1 MSEISIAI
9 PTLRILLIDA
19 DRTFHALLQAA
30 VAALPG
36 AQFLGCAAP
45 GEALNRMDKFVPALI
60 IIDGRIGGAAG
71 INFVR
76 RVRVGQTPAPAGTL
90 VMFVAQDFSG
100 GLSGKLV
107 DVGCHA
113 IVRKPL
119 SPDELSRAIVRV
131 FESPVP
137 FVMGGQYLGPERR
150 KQDETPKRDPERRR
164 TPTRGGYGATPKLS
178 RDAIPL
184 ISMSGPVGGKKPD
197 AKSGGGG
204 IETAPGIAPG
214 AAKPSGGKIEGLDAP
229 APKAKERIALV
240 DDTSAPTA
248 KAKQSLVDDATS
260 AAKPKRAEQALVDEP
275 AKKKARDEEP
285 MELAAAPDA
294 KEPDKEPEFDVAAVI
309 EQHRLW
315 ISSNGAQ
322 GAKANLEGMSL
333 SGVSLSG
340 QNLAKANMRGTDL
353 SNADLSNCVLVDAD
367 MRNAILSQALLNQA
381 QMAGAKIRHADMQFA
396 QLLETGLQG
405 SDLAGADLRGAVL
418 TGSDLSGANLLGVD
432 LRGAD
437 VTAINLSQ
445 KQLDRARG
453 DHTTKLPPG
462 LFVRMGEAIE

>member
-1 MSEISIAI
+1 MSEVSIAL
-9 PTLRILLIDA
+9 PELRIMLIDA

-30 VAALPG
+30 SSTLPG
-36 AQFLGCAAP
+36 AQLLCCAAP
-45 GEALNRMDKFVPALI
+45 GEALNRMDKFVPALF

-76 RVRVGQTPAPAGTL
+76 RVRAGQTPAPAGTL

-119 SPDELSRAIVRV
+119 SPDALARAIVRI
-131 FESPVP
+131 FENPVP

-150 KQDETPKRDPERRR
+150 RQGAAAKREPERRR
-164 TPTRGGYGATPKLS
+164 TATRGGWGSTPQVVRGS
-178 RDAIPL
+178 MPL
-184 ISMSGPVGGKKPD
+184 VTMAESVGSKP
-197 AKSGGGG
+197 AKSAGGG
-204 IETAPGIAPG
+204 IETGPGP
-214 AAKPSGGKIEGLDAP
+214 AARPTAKGGRIEGLETP
-229 APKAKERIALV
+229 EPKQKERVALV
-240 DDTSAPTA
+240 DDAPPAAA

-260 AAKPKRAEQALVDEP
+260 PAKIKREQLPLVEEP
-275 AKKKARDEEP
+275 ASKNPRADEP
-285 MELAAAPDA
+285 MELAPPA
-294 KEPDKEPEFDVAAVI
+294 KAQDKEPEFDVGAVV
-309 EQHRLW
+309 EMHRQW
-315 ISSNGAQ
+315 IASNGTQ

-333 SGVSLSG
+333 PGVSLSG
-340 QNLAKANMRGTDL
+340 QNLAKANLRGTDL
-353 SNADLSNCVLVDAD
+353 SNADLTNCILLDAD
-367 MRNAILSQALLNQA
+367 LRNAILSQALLGQA
-381 QMAGAKIRHADMQFA
+381 QMAGAKVRHVDMQFA
-396 QLLETGLQG
+396 QMPECGLQG
-405 SDLAGADLRGAVL
+405 SDLAGADLRGAIL
-418 TGSDLSGANLLGVD
+418 AGADLSGANLLGAD

-437 VTAINLSQ
+437 CTAINLTQ

>member
-1 MSEISIAI
+1 MAENSIEL
-9 PTLRILLIDA
+9 PQLRILLIDA

-30 VAALPG
+30 ATSLPG
-36 AQFLGCAAP
+36 AQLLCCAAP
-45 GEALNRMDKFVPALI
+45 GEALNRMDKFVPALMI
-60 IIDGRIGGAAG
+60 VDGRIGGAAG

-76 RVRVGQTPAPAGTL
+76 RVRAGQSPAPAGTL

-119 SPDELSRAIVRV
+119 SPDALTRAIVRV

-137 FVMGGQYLGPERR
+137 YVLGGQYLGPERR
-150 KQDETPKRDPERRR
+150 KQGAATKRDPERRR
-164 TPTRGGYGATPKLS
+164 TPTRGGYGAAPRVS

-184 ISMSGPVGGKKPD
+184 VSMASQIGSSP
-197 AKSGGGG
+197 AANSGGRIETGPAPAARPKTSGG
-204 IETAPGIAPG
+204 IEALETSPPTQ
-214 AAKPSGGKIEGLDAP
+214 
-229 APKAKERIALV
+229 KERV
-240 DDTSAPTA
+240 
-248 KAKQSLVDDATS
+248 SLVDDAPTATKTKQKLTDDAVPPS
-260 AAKPKRAEQALVDEP
+260 KPKRTELASPEEP
-275 AKKKARDEEP
+275 AKKKARDTEP
-285 MELAAAPDA
+285 MELAAASDV
-294 KEPDKEPEFDVAAVI
+294 KQPDKEPEFDVAAAI

-315 ISSNGAQ
+315 IASNGTK
-322 GAKANLEGMSL
+322 GAKANLEGMALSGISL
-333 SGVSLSG
+333 SGH
-340 QNLAKANMRGTDL
+340 NLAKANMRGTDL
-353 SNADLSNCVLVDAD
+353 SNADLSSCILIDAD

-396 QLLETGLQG
+396 QLADTGLQG

-418 TGSDLSGANLLGVD
+418 AGADLSGANLLGVD

-437 VTAINLSQ
+437 CTAINLTQ

-462 LFVRMGEAIE
+462 LFVRMGEAID

>member
-1 MSEISIAI
+1 MSEISISI
-9 PTLRILLIDA
+9 PALRILLIDA

-45 GEALNRMDKFVPALI
+45 GEALNRMDKFIPALI
-60 IIDGRIGGAAG
+60 IVDGRIGGAAG

-76 RVRVGQTPAPAGTL
+76 RVRAGQTPAPAGTL

-113 IVRKPL
+113 VVRKPL
-119 SPDELSRAIVRV
+119 SPDALTRAIVRV
-131 FESPVP
+131 CESPVP
-137 FVMGGQYLGPERR
+137 LVMGGQYLGPERR
-150 KQDETPKRDPERRR
+150 KQGETAKRDPERRR

-184 ISMSGPVGGKKPD
+184 ISMSGPVGAKVA
-197 AKSGGGG
+197 AKSGGG
-204 IETAPGIAPG
+204 IETGPALAIRTKA
-214 AAKPSGGKIEGLDAP
+214 GGGIEGLDTPEAKP
-229 APKAKERIALV
+229 KERVSLI
-240 DDTSAPTA
+240 DDAPAPTA
-248 KAKQSLVDDATS
+248 KAKQSLVDDTPAP
-260 AAKPKRAEQALVDEP
+260 AKPKRPEQALVDEP
-275 AKKKARDEEP
+275 AKKKPRDEEP

-294 KEPDKEPEFDVAAVI
+294 KEADKEPAFDVGAVI
-309 EQHRLW
+309 EQHGLW
-315 ISSNGAQ
+315 IASNGKQ

-353 SNADLSNCVLVDAD
+353 SNADLSHCVLIDAD
-367 MRNAILSQALLNQA
+367 MRNAILSQTVLNQA
-381 QMAGAKIRHADMQFA
+381 QMAGAKIRHADLQFA
-396 QLLETGLQG
+396 QLADAGLQG
-405 SDLAGADLRGAVL
+405 SDFAGADMRGAVL
-418 TGSDLSGANLLGVD
+418 TGADLSGANLLGVD

-437 VTAINLSQ
+437 VTGINLSQ

>member
-9 PTLRILLIDA
+9 PALRILLIDA

-45 GEALNRMDKFVPALI
+45 GEALNRMDKFIPALI
-60 IIDGRIGGAAG
+60 IVDGRIGGAAG

-76 RVRVGQTPAPAGTL
+76 RVRAGQTPAPAGTL

-119 SPDELSRAIVRV
+119 SPDALSRAIVRI

-150 KQDETPKRDPERRR
+150 AQGAATKHDPERRR

-184 ISMSGPVGGKKPD
+184 ISMAGPVGAKVAP
-197 AKSGGGG
+197 KSGGGG
-204 IETAPGIAPG
+204 IETGPI
-214 AAKPSGGKIEGLDAP
+214 AAKPASGKIEGLDTP
-229 APKAKERIALV
+229 APKEKVRVSLI
-240 DDTSAPTA
+240 DDTPPPAA
-248 KAKQSLVDDATS
+248 KTKQSLVDDAPVP
-260 AAKPKRAEQALVDEP
+260 AKPKRTEQALVDEP

-294 KEPDKEPEFDVAAVI
+294 KESDKEPEFNVAAVI
-309 EQHRLW
+309 EQHQLW

-353 SNADLSNCVLVDAD
+353 SNADLSNC
-367 MRNAILSQALLNQA
+367 
-381 QMAGAKIRHADMQFA
+381 
-396 QLLETGLQG
+396 
-405 SDLAGADLRGAVL
+405 
-418 TGSDLSGANLLGVD
+418 
-432 LRGAD
+432 
-437 VTAINLSQ
+437 
-445 KQLDRARG
+445 
-453 DHTTKLPPG
+453 
-462 LFVRMGEAIE
+462 

>member
-1 MSEISIAI
+1 MAETSIAL
-9 PTLRILLIDA
+9 PELRILLIDA

-30 VAALPG
+30 AKLLPG
-36 AQFLGCAAP
+36 AQILCCAAP
-45 GEALNRMDKFVPALI
+45 GEALNRMDKFIPALMI
-60 IIDGRIGGAAG
+60 VDGRIGGAAG

-90 VMFVAQDFSG
+90 VMFAAQDFSG

-119 SPDELSRAIVRV
+119 SPDALARAIVRV
-131 FESPVP
+131 FENPTP
-137 FVMGGQYLGPERR
+137 YVMGGQYLGPERR
-150 KQDETPKRDPERRR
+150 QPGAAAKRTPERRR
-164 TPTRGGYGATPKLS
+164 TATRGGWGTTPKLS
-178 RDAIPL
+178 RGTMPL
-184 ISMSGPVGGKKPD
+184 VTMTAPAGAKP
-197 AKSGGGG
+197 AVKSSGGV
-204 IETAPGIAPG
+204 ETAPAALKPG
-214 AAKPSGGKIEGLDAP
+214 GGRIEGLETP
-229 APKAKERIALV
+229 APKQKGRVSLVDDTPPPAAKTKQALV
-240 DDTSAPTA
+240 DDAP
-248 KAKQSLVDDATS
+248 SP
-260 AAKPKRAEQALVDEP
+260 AKPKRPREALTDEP
-275 AKKKARDEEP
+275 AKKKPRDEEP
-285 MELAAAPDA
+285 MDLAPPPAA
-294 KEPDKEPEFDVAAVI
+294 KELDKEPEFDVEAVV
-309 EQHRLW
+309 ELHRQW
-315 ISSNGAQ
+315 IASNGAQ
-322 GAKANLEGMSL
+322 GAKANLEGIAL

-367 MRNAILSQALLNQA
+367 MRNAILSQSLLNQA
-381 QMAGAKIRHADMQFA
+381 QMAGAKIRHADLQFA
-396 QLLETGLQG
+396 QLMETGLQG

-418 TGSDLSGANLLGVD
+418 AGADLSGANLLGVD

-437 VTAINLSQ
+437 VTAINLTQ

>member
-1 MSEISIAI
+1 MSEIAI
-9 PTLRILLIDA
+9 SLPALRILLIDA

-30 VAALPG
+30 SASLPG
-36 AQFLGCAAP
+36 AQLLCCVAP
-45 GEALNRMDKFVPALI
+45 GEALNRMDKFVPAMMI
-60 IIDGRIGGAAG
+60 VDGRIGGAAG

-76 RVRVGQTPAPAGTL
+76 RVRAGQTPAPAGTL
-90 VMFVAQDFSG
+90 VVFAAQDFSG

-113 IVRKPL
+113 ILRKPL
-119 SPDELSRAIVRV
+119 SPDALARAIVRV
-131 FESPVP
+131 FESPIP

-150 KQDETPKRDPERRR
+150 KQEAPTKRDPERRR
-164 TPTRGGYGATPKLS
+164 TPTRGGWGATPKLS

-184 ISMSGPVGGKKPD
+184 VSMAEPIGKPV
-197 AKSGGGG
+197 AV
-204 IETAPGIAPG
+204 
-214 AAKPSGGKIEGLDAP
+214 SGGKIETGPAAGGRIKASGGIEGLATP
-229 APKAKERIALV
+229 EPKPKERVSLV
-240 DDTSAPTA
+240 EDSPGPSNP
-248 KAKQSLVDDATS
+248 KPKQSLVDDRPPP
-260 AAKPKRAEQALVDEP
+260 AKAKRFEQAPTDEP
-275 AKKKARDEEP
+275 AKKKPRNEEST
-285 MELAAAPDA
+285 ESAKASDA
-294 KEPDKEPEFDVAAVI
+294 QQPDKEPEFDVGAVI

-315 ISSNGAQ
+315 IASNGAQ

-340 QNLAKANMRGTDL
+340 QNLAKANLRGSDL
-353 SNADLSNCVLVDAD
+353 SNADLSNCILVDAD

-381 QMAGAKIRHADMQFA
+381 QMAGAKVRHADLQFA

-405 SDLAGADLRGAVL
+405 SDLAGADMRGAML
-418 TGSDLSGANLLGVD
+418 AGADLSGANLLSVD

-437 VTAINLSQ
+437 VTGINLTQ